1 MTAISKPADTARSA
15 TLLDAYRVM
24 ATIRAFEERVHRDF
38 ADGSLPG
45 AVHLYAGQEA
55 IAAAVCGQ
63 LAEDDYLAS
72 THRGHGHA
80 IAKGCDVTAMMLEI
94 QGKAGGLCGGK
105 GGSMHIAD
113 FDRGMLGANGV
124 AAAGAPLACGAAL
137 SAKLRGSGQLA
148 VAFVGDGGANQG
160 AFAESLQL
168 AAVWQLPCIFVIEDN
183 GYAQSTGSRFHL
195 QGRPVADRADALGI
209 PTDIADGYDYFAIE
223 AAARTAVRRA
233 RAGGGPTLIECRALR
248 FFGHMEGWDSQEYR
262 PAGEVDRLRA
272 EHDCLELFRRR
283 ATVEAGL
290 RSADLNAIDAEVEA
304 LIAAAA
310 GQAQQADFPPVAD
323 LPLRALA
330 NERCSR
336 APDTFLPG
344 SNRRSAEPGTGPRP
358 GGVPARRGQRRRH
371 RLRRQ
376 ARQRLGAH

>member
-1 MTAISKPADTARSA
+1 MTATRKRADLASPAA
-15 TLLDAYRVM
+15 LLEAYQVM
-24 ATIRAFEERVHRDF
+24 VTIRAFEEQVHRDF
-38 ADGSLPG
+38 AEDLVPG

-63 LAEDDYLAS
+63 LADTDYIAS

-137 SAKLRGSGQLA
+137 SAKLRGSDQIA

-168 AAVWQLPCIFVIEDN
+168 AAIWQLPCVFVIEDN

-195 QGRPVADRADALGI
+195 QDRPVAGRAEALGI
-209 PTDIADGYDYFAIE
+209 PTEVVDGYDYFAIE
-223 AAARTAVRRA
+223 AVARAAVERA
-233 RAGGGPTLIECRALR
+233 RDGGGPSLIECRALR

-272 EHDCLELFRRR
+272 EHDCIELFRQR
-283 ATVEAGL
+283 ASTEAGL
-290 RSADLNAIDAEVEA
+290 RPEQFSAIDAEVTAAVE
-304 LIAAAA
+304 AAAR
-310 GQAQQADFPPVAD
+310 QAQQADSPPVGD
-323 LPLRALA
+323 LLTDVYV
-330 NERCSR
+330 SY
-336 APDTFLPG
+336 
-344 SNRRSAEPGTGPRP
+344 
-358 GGVPARRGQRRRH
+358 
-371 RLRRQ
+371 
-376 ARQRLGAH
+376 